1 MKDYCIRVS
10 AGNGSIR
17 GFGATTTN
25 LVNEACKRHKTYP
38 TASAALGRVL
48 TATLM
53 MGAMLKG
60 DDLVTVRLLGDGPLG
75 AVVASANAK
84 GQVRGYVQEPHTQT
98 KSKYPGKLDVG
109 SAVGKNGMLH
119 VTKDLGLKEPYTG
132 SVPLVSGEIAEDLA
146 YYYQV
151 SEQTPSAVALGV
163 LIDIDYKVLASG
175 GFIIQLLPNAKEEI
189 AVQLENNI
197 NNLPPISE
205 MIREGE
211 TPETILGRILNNF
224 AMTIHEKIPVEFSCP
239 CSKSRL
245 ESVLISLGKEEL
257 EAMIAEQGKAELVCH
272 FCAEKYNFNKDELER
287 LLREAASK

>member
-224 AMTIHEKIPVEFSCP
+224 AMTIHEKS
-239 CSKSRL
+239 
-245 ESVLISLGKEEL
+245 
-257 EAMIAEQGKAELVCH
+257 Q
-272 FCAEKYNFNKDELER
+272 
-287 LLREAASK
+287 